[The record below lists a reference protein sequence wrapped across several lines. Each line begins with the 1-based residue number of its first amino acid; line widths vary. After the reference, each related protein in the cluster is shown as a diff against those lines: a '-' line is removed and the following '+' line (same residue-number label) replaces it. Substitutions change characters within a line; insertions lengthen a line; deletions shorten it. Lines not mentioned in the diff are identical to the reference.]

1 MKKILIGVCVASVL
15 IYANL
20 SVEQI
25 EEMVLRIHEKRE
37 GVRLKTLESTKNP
50 FIRLNEE
57 DNTTIFSTSSE
68 EDAKLDLNAIVNGKA
83 FINDAWRSVDDDVL
97 GYTLKYIGQGGVVL
111 RSGNHIRKLYLNE
124 KKHNFITI
132 EER

>member
-83 FINDAWRSVDDDVL
+83 FINEAWRSVDDVIL

>member
-1 MKKILIGVCVASVL
+1 MKKILIGVCAASVL

-83 FINDAWRSVDDDVL
+83 FINEAWRSVDDVIL

>member
-83 FINDAWRSVDDDVL
+83 FINDAWRSVDDVVL

>member
-1 MKKILIGVCVASVL
+1 MKKILIGVCAASVL

-83 FINDAWRSVDDDVL
+83 FINEAWRSVDDVVL

>member
-1 MKKILIGVCVASVL
+1 MKKILIGVCAASVL

-83 FINDAWRSVDDDVL
+83 FINDAWRSVDDVVL